1 LTRSSATGVE
11 VGATRSY
18 FVTPLIIA
26 TALFMEQLDGT
37 VLATALPAM
46 AADLHEDPVALKL
59 ALTSYLLSLAVFI
72 PLSGWAAD
80 RFGAR
85 RVFRA
90 AIVVFT
96 FGSILCGL
104 SNSLGAMVVFRIV
117 QGLGGAMMTPVGR
130 LVLLRTAPRQ
140 ELVRAM
146 AYLTIPALIGPLIG
160 PPVGGFI
167 ATYFHWRYIFWI
179 NVPIGALG
187 VALVTRFIPDLR
199 EEWTPPLDVAGAI
212 LSGVG
217 LSCLVFGFTIAGR
230 GFAPTPLVALIIA
243 LGAAALVAYVRHA
256 KRAPYPIVD
265 LDLLRIPTFRAAVF
279 GGFLFRIGLGATPFL
294 LPLLLQAGFGLSAYE
309 AGLLTFVSAAGAMA
323 MKTTAQPI
331 LRMFSFRRVLI
342 VNALISAAFLAFNAT
357 FSAATPHLIIMGA
370 LLVGGFFRSLEFTAL
385 NALAYADVDHDAMS
399 RATSFASVAQ
409 QLSLSTG
416 VAIGAA
422 ALEAARALRGGGAL
436 QATDFTPAFILVAT
450 ISALA
455 ALQFLRLSPRAGEE
469 LVARTPSAT
478 GRQSSY

>member
-1 LTRSSATGVE
+1 M
-11 VGATRSY
+11 SY

-90 AIVVFT
+90 AIIVFT

-104 SNSLGAMVVFRIV
+104 ANSLGAIVAFRVV

-130 LVLLRTAPRQ
+130 LVLLRTAPRH

-146 AYLTIPALIGPLIG
+146 AYLTIPALLGPMIG
-160 PPVGGFI
+160 PPIGGFI
-167 ATYFHWRYIFWI
+167 ATYFNWRYIFWV

-187 VALVTRFIPDLR
+187 VMLVTRFIPDLR

-230 GFAPTPLVALIIA
+230 GFAPTPVVALIVA
-243 LGAAALVAYVRHA
+243 LGAAALFAYVRHA

-331 LRMFSFRRVLI
+331 LRRFGFRRVLI
-342 VNALISAAFLAFNAT
+342 VNALISAAFLAFNASFT
-357 FSAATPHLIIMGA
+357 VATPHLLIMGA

-385 NALAYADVDHDAMS
+385 NAIAYADVDQEAMS

-436 QATDFTPAFILVAT
+436 EAADFTPAFLVVAA
-450 ISALA
+450 ISTLSVTSFLPLA
-455 ALQFLRLSPRAGEE
+455 SNAGDN
-469 LVARTPSAT
+469 LVRRR
-478 GRQSSY
+478 GRV

>member
-1 LTRSSATGVE
+1 MS
-11 VGATRSY
+11 SY

-46 AADLHEDPVALKL
+46 AVDLHEDPVALKL

-96 FGSILCGL
+96 LGSILCGF
-104 SNSLGAMVVFRIV
+104 SNSLATIVASRIV

-130 LVLLRTAPRQ
+130 LVLLRTAPRH
-140 ELVRAM
+140 ELVHAM

-179 NVPIGALG
+179 NVPIGVLG
-187 VALVTRFIPDLR
+187 VALVTRFIPNLR
-199 EEWTPPLDVAGAI
+199 EEETPPLDAIGAI

-230 GFAPTPLVALIIA
+230 GFAPAPIVALIIA
-243 LGAAALVAYVRHA
+243 AGASALLAYVRHA
-256 KRAPYPIVD
+256 QRAPYPIVD
-265 LDLLRIPTFRAAVF
+265 LRLLRIPTFRAAVF

-294 LPLLLQAGFGLSAYE
+294 LPLLLQAGFGLTAYE
-309 AGLLTFVSAAGAMA
+309 AGLLTFVSAAGAML

-331 LRMFSFRRVLI
+331 LRIFGFRRVLI
-342 VNALISAAFLAFNAT
+342 VNATISAAFLAVNAL
-357 FSAATPHLIIMGA
+357 FSAATPHWVIMGV

-385 NALAYADVDHDAMS
+385 NAIGYAEVDQDAMS

-422 ALEAARALRGGGAL
+422 ALETTRALRGDIAL
-436 QATDFTPAFILVAT
+436 QAGDFTPAFLIVAA

-455 ALQFLRLSPRAGEE
+455 VTQFLRLSPRAGEE
-469 LVARTPSAT
+469 LV
-478 GRQSSY
+478 GRKAPKR

>member
-1 LTRSSATGVE
+1 L
-11 VGATRSY
+11 SY

-104 SNSLGAMVVFRIV
+104 SNSLGAIVVFRIV

-130 LVLLRTAPRQ
+130 LVLLRTSPRQ
-140 ELVRAM
+140 DLVRAM
-146 AYLTIPALIGPLIG
+146 AYLTIPALIGPMIG

-167 ATYFHWRYIFWI
+167 ATYFNWRYIFWV

-199 EEWTPPLDVAGAI
+199 EEWTPPLDVVGAI

-230 GFAPTPLVALIIA
+230 GFVPTPVVALIVA
-243 LGAAALVAYVRHA
+243 LGAAALFAYVRHA

-265 LDLLRIPTFRAAVF
+265 LDLLHIPTFRAAVF

-294 LPLLLQAGFGLSAYE
+294 LPLLLQVGFGLSAYE
-309 AGLLTFVSAAGAMA
+309 AGLLTFVSAIGAIA

-331 LRMFSFRRVLI
+331 LRIFGFRRVLV
-342 VNALISAAFLAFNAT
+342 VNALICAGFLALCAT
-357 FSAATPHLIIMGA
+357 FSATTPHLLIMGA

-385 NALAYADVDHDAMS
+385 NALAYADVDQEAMS

-416 VAIGAA
+416 VAVGAA
-422 ALEAARALRGGGAL
+422 ALETARTLRGGGVL
-436 QATDFTPAFILVAT
+436 QAADFPPAFLVVAA
-450 ISALA
+450 ISAIA
-455 ALQFLRLSPRAGEE
+455 VTQFVRLTPNAGAE
-469 LVARTPSAT
+469 LVGRVPASA
-478 GRQSSY
+478 GQ

>member
-1 LTRSSATGVE
+1 M
-11 VGATRSY
+11 SY

-104 SNSLGAMVVFRIV
+104 SNSLGAIVVFRIV

-130 LVLLRTAPRQ
+130 LVLLRTAPRH

-146 AYLTIPALIGPLIG
+146 AYLTIPALIGPMIG
-160 PPVGGFI
+160 PPIGGFI
-167 ATYFHWRYIFWI
+167 ATYFHWRYIFWV

-199 EEWTPPLDVAGAI
+199 EEWSPPLDIAGAI

-230 GFAPTPLVALIIA
+230 GFAPAPVVALIVA
-243 LGAAALVAYVRHA
+243 LGAAALFAYVRHA
-256 KRAPYPIVD
+256 KRTPYPIVD
-265 LDLLRIPTFRAAVF
+265 LDLLQIPTFRAAVF

-309 AGLLTFVSAAGAMA
+309 AGLLTFVSAAGAIA

-331 LRMFSFRRVLI
+331 LRIFGFRRVLI
-342 VNALISAAFLAFNAT
+342 VNALISAAFLALNAAFT
-357 FSAATPHLIIMGA
+357 AATPHLLIMAA

-385 NALAYADVDHDAMS
+385 NALAYADVDQDAMS

-436 QATDFTPAFILVAT
+436 QAADFTPAFCVVAA
-450 ISALA
+450 ISVIAVT
-455 ALQFLRLSPRAGEE
+455 QFLRLAPNAGAE
-469 LVARTPSAT
+469 LVGRAAT
-478 GRQSSY
+478 STRR

>member
-1 LTRSSATGVE
+1 M
-11 VGATRSY
+11 SY

-90 AIVVFT
+90 AIIVFT

-104 SNSLGAMVVFRIV
+104 SNSLGAIVLFRIV

-130 LVLLRTAPRQ
+130 LVLLRTAARQ
-140 ELVRAM
+140 DLVRAM
-146 AYLTIPALIGPLIG
+146 AYLTIPALIGPMIG
-160 PPVGGFI
+160 PPIGGFI

-179 NVPIGALG
+179 NVPIGVLG
-187 VALVTRFIPDLR
+187 VMLVTRFIPDLR
-199 EEWTPPLDVAGAI
+199 EEWTPPLDIAGAI

-230 GFAPTPLVALIIA
+230 GFVPTPVVALIVA
-243 LGAAALVAYVRHA
+243 LGAAALFAYVRHA

-309 AGLLTFVSAAGAMA
+309 AGLLTFISAAGAMA

-331 LRMFSFRRVLI
+331 LRMFGFRRVLI
-342 VNALISAAFLAFNAT
+342 FNALITTSFLAFNAAFT
-357 FSAATPHLIIMGA
+357 AATPHLLIMAA

-385 NALAYADVDHDAMS
+385 NALAYADVDQDAMS

-436 QATDFTPAFILVAT
+436 QAADFAPAFLVVAA
-450 ISALA
+450 ISVTAVT
-455 ALQFLRLSPRAGEE
+455 QFLRLAPNAGAE
-469 LVARTPSAT
+469 LVGRSAT
-478 GRQSSY
+478 SARR

>member
-1 LTRSSATGVE
+1 L
-11 VGATRSY
+11 SY

-90 AIVVFT
+90 AIIVFT

-104 SNSLGAMVVFRIV
+104 SNSLGAIVTFRIV

-130 LVLLRTAPRQ
+130 LVLLRTAPRH

-146 AYLTIPALIGPLIG
+146 AYLTIPALMGPMIG
-160 PPVGGFI
+160 PPIGGFI
-167 ATYFHWRYIFWI
+167 ATYFHWRYIFWV

-187 VALVTRFIPDLR
+187 VMLVTRFIPDMR
-199 EEWTPPLDVAGAI
+199 EEWTPPLDIAGAI

-230 GFAPTPLVALIIA
+230 GFAPAPVVVLIVA
-243 LGAAALVAYVRHA
+243 LGAGALFAYTRHA
-256 KRAPYPIVD
+256 KRTPYPIVD
-265 LDLLRIPTFRAAVF
+265 LDLLKIPTFRAAVF
-279 GGFLFRIGLGATPFL
+279 GGFVFRIGLGATPFL

-331 LRMFSFRRVLI
+331 LRIFSFRRVLI
-342 VNALISAAFLAFNAT
+342 VNALISAGFIAFNAS
-357 FSAATPHLIIMGA
+357 FSATTPHLVIMGA

-385 NALAYADVDHDAMS
+385 NAIAYADVDQDAMS

-422 ALEAARALRGGGAL
+422 ALEATRALRGGGAL
-436 QATDFTPAFILVAT
+436 QAADFTPAFLVVAL
-450 ISALA
+450 ISMFSVMSFLPLA
-455 ALQFLRLSPRAGEE
+455 PNAGDD
-469 LVARTPSAT
+469 LT
-478 GRQSSY
+478 GRRKRV

>member
-1 LTRSSATGVE
+1 MS
-11 VGATRSY
+11 SY

-37 VLATALPAM
+37 VLATALPTM
-46 AADLHEDPVALKL
+46 AVDLHEDPVALKL

-96 FGSILCGL
+96 LGSILCGF
-104 SNSLGAMVVFRIV
+104 SNSLASIVASRVV

-130 LVLLRTAPRQ
+130 LVLLRTAPRH

-179 NVPIGALG
+179 NVPIGVLG
-187 VALVTRFIPDLR
+187 VALVTRFIPNLR
-199 EEWTPPLDVAGAI
+199 EEETPPLDVMGAI

-230 GFAPTPLVALIIA
+230 GFAPTPIVALIIA
-243 LGAAALVAYVRHA
+243 IGASALLAYVRHA
-256 KRAPYPIVD
+256 QRAPYPIVD
-265 LDLLRIPTFRAAVF
+265 LRLLRIPTFRAAVF
-279 GGFLFRIGLGATPFL
+279 GGFLFRVGLGAVPFL
-294 LPLLLQAGFGLSAYE
+294 LPLLLQAGFGLTAYE

-331 LRMFSFRRVLI
+331 LRIFGFRRVLI
-342 VNALISAAFLAFNAT
+342 VNALISAAFLAVNAL
-357 FSAATPHLIIMGA
+357 FSATTTHWVIMGV

-385 NALAYADVDHDAMS
+385 NAIGYADVDQDAMS

-422 ALEAARALRGGGAL
+422 ALETTRALRGDIAL
-436 QATDFTPAFILVAT
+436 QAGDFTPAFLLVAA

-455 ALQFLRLSPRAGEE
+455 VTQFLRLSPHAGAE
-469 LVARTPSAT
+469 LVGRVPASAR
-478 GRQSSY
+478 R